1 MSVELK
7 RSTNAPKV
15 LGAFESN
22 NPKIII
28 LELEG
33 SKEDHYISE
42 KHFDYKGS
50 PLFLN
55 PDDSLNLTDFQI
67 NPQTRWITKKV
78 EFDTNSIKRK

>member
-7 RSTNAPKV
+7 RSTSAPKV
-15 LGAFESN
+15 LGAFEST
-22 NPKIII
+22 NPKVII

-33 SKEDHYISE
+33 SKEDHFVSE
-42 KHFDYKGS
+42 KHFDYQGQ
-50 PLFLN
+50 PQFLN
-55 PDDSLNLTDFQI
+55 PDDTLKTDFQI